1 MIKTE
6 IEKCL
11 KKLLKKDL
19 IVNDYTIKK
28 TKLPRKLKKKYKKE
42 HKIALT
48 SEVTLIDSIP
58 QVVIEVNYDT

>member
-1 MIKTE
+1 MR
-6 IEKCL
+6 
-11 KKLLKKDL
+11 
-19 IVNDYTIKK
+19 VFYYTIKK

-58 QVVIEVNYDT
+58 QAQVVIEVNYDTSKSSR